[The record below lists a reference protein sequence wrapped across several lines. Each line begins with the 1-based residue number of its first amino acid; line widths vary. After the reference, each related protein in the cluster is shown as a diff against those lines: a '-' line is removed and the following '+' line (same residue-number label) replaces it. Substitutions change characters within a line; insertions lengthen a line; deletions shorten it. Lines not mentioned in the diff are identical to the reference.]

1 MKLEKTCPTDY
12 NLLIVQNFW
21 EACYQVLLIILL
33 KEFIKL
39 NVNTNTMIKNVKL
52 EELNINIETVL
63 LKIQALTM
71 V

>member
-21 EACYQVLLIILL
+21 EACYQVLLITLL

-52 EELNINIETVL
+52 EELNINIETAL

>member
-52 EELNINIETVL
+52 EELNINIETTL

>member
-39 NVNTNTMIKNVKL
+39 NVNTNTIIKNVKL
-52 EELNINIETVL
+52 EELNKNIETAL

>member
-39 NVNTNTMIKNVKL
+39 NVNTNTIIKNVKL
-52 EELNINIETVL
+52 EELNINIETAL

>member
-39 NVNTNTMIKNVKL
+39 NVNTNTIIKNVKL
-52 EELNINIETVL
+52 EELNTNIETAL